1 MPSAANSTTSA
12 GTRPRGEANVSKT
25 RRVVVEIRE
34 DLHQELRKLA
44 IMNDLKLYMLVNEV
58 FDETLNDQER
68 LKAVIKKV
76 KLQANYATQG

>member
-1 MPSAANSTTSA
+1 
-12 GTRPRGEANVSKT
+12 VSKT

>member
-1 MPSAANSTTSA
+1 M
-12 GTRPRGEANVSKT
+12 SKT

>member
-1 MPSAANSTTSA
+1 M
-12 GTRPRGEANVSKT
+12 SKT

-34 DLHQELRKLA
+34 DLHQELRRLA

>member
-1 MPSAANSTTSA
+1 
-12 GTRPRGEANVSKT
+12 
-25 RRVVVEIRE
+25 
-34 DLHQELRKLA
+34 
-44 IMNDLKLYMLVNEV
+44 MNDLKLYMLVNEV

>member
-1 MPSAANSTTSA
+1 M
-12 GTRPRGEANVSKT
+12 SKN

-34 DLHQELRKLA
+34 DLHQELRRLA